1 MSLLRS
7 ILRVTL
13 PAILL
18 ASGLPSS
25 SVLRAAGVPVS
36 PPRTP
41 SNDREA
47 APSKIL
53 VAHEPTLLV
62 VIDGEPR
69 LQPVEGSSLVR
80 IGNTPSAILFD
91 PSERAWFLASGDFWY
106 RSSAATGPYEPVAA
120 PPAEV
125 AKVAERTKRT
135 ETDAPS
141 DGLAEEAARP
151 PEPGRPP
158 KLLVTTEP
166 AELLSFDGVPDFLE
180 IDGAPEVLY
189 AGNTDESVL
198 LDLASQRTF
207 VLFAGRWLAARSLE
221 GPWAFVPPDH
231 LPPSFATIP
240 AGSPVAEALALGT
253 GTEDTET
260 ADLDAEAPPQSV
272 ETAAAAGRPRVAYAF
287 TVVAPRSVSRSQL
300 VARAI
305 LEARL
310 APCPDIVVRRWNGSS
325 RRVRMRPLPVPDG
338 TLGFDGIT
346 VCRAPLPTGIAGASV
361 DGLRLPLLPEGTP
374 RRIAVLGD
382 SGCRIKEYAP
392 VPPATEPTYQIQDCN
407 DPDAFPLRKISRE
420 IAAARP
426 DLVVDTGDFFYRESN
441 CPEGPPYSWMCGGS
455 PPVNPPGSPNEDT
468 WAGWEADWFAPAH
481 ALFQAAPLVLARGNH
496 ETCARGG
503 TGFFHLLEPGVSP
516 PRACQLDTT
525 AGGDAASQTAALA
538 QPTWVARLGE
548 IDLVMLDSSGENDS
562 AVQNA
567 DLFASLGRRATALL
581 RRRGATGWLLTHA
594 PVYAWQRFGGPSKAP
609 TWTGLTMQAV
619 LDPLL
624 RPFDVIWSGHLHLFQ
639 TVQIPGRPAQLVFGD
654 GGTLLDDSSHGGELP
669 TFGPLTDPKT
679 GGPLLGPDGKPVAPG
694 VDPVPPP
701 TRGVLTY
708 TFGWALFKPEPGL
721 GRFAGTRFEAGK
733 GPWARCSVRPRSVNC
748 TQVDGTP

>member
-1 MSLLRS
+1 MPLLRSLLR
-7 ILRVTL
+7 VTP

-18 ASGLPSS
+18 VAGLLSSSGL
-25 SVLRAAGVPVS
+25 RAGEDPVS
-36 PPRTP
+36 PSRIR
-41 SNDREA
+41 SDEREA
-47 APSKIL
+47 APPRI
-53 VAHEPTLLV
+53 VVEHEPALLV
-62 VIDGEPR
+62 FVDGEPR
-69 LQPVEGSSLVR
+69 LQPVEGSPLARVV
-80 IGNTPSAILFD
+80 NTPTAIFFD
-91 PSERAWFLASGDFWY
+91 PFERAWFLASGDFWY

-120 PPAEV
+120 PSAEV
-125 AKVAERTKRT
+125 AKAAERTRRT
-135 ETDAPS
+135 EADARWNGIGDEP
-141 DGLAEEAARP
+141 ERP

-166 AELLSFDGVPDFLE
+166 AELLSFDGAPEFLA
-180 IDGAPEVLY
+180 IDGAPGLLY
-189 AGNTDESVL
+189 AGNTDENVL
-198 LDLASQRTF
+198 FDVASRRTF
-207 VLFAGRWLAARSLE
+207 VLLSGRWLAARSLE
-221 GPWAFVPPDH
+221 GPWAFVSPGE
-231 LPPSFATIP
+231 LPASFARIP

-253 GTEDTET
+253 GTPGAENT
-260 ADLDAEAPPQSV
+260 DLDAEAPPLAV
-272 ETAAAAGRPRVAYAF
+272 ETLATSGRSRVAYAF
-287 TVVAPRSVSRSQL
+287 TVLAPRSVSRSQL

-305 LEARL
+305 VEAPL
-310 APCPDIVVRRWNGSS
+310 AACPDIVVRRWNGSS
-325 RRVRMRPLPVPDG
+325 RRVRMGALPVPEG
-338 TLGFDGIT
+338 TLGFDRIT
-346 VCRAPLPTGIAGASV
+346 VCRAPLPTGIASASV

-374 RRIAVLGD
+374 RRIAFVGD

-407 DPDAFPLRKISRE
+407 DPDAFPLKKISRE

-468 WAGWEADWFAPAH
+468 WAGWEADWFAPAE
-481 ALFQAAPLVLARGNH
+481 ALFQTAPLVLARGNH

-503 TGFFHLLEPGVSP
+503 TGYFHLLEPGVSSS
-516 PRACQLDTT
+516 RACQLDAT
-525 AGGDAASQTAALA
+525 AGGAASPLAALA

-567 DLFASLGRRATALL
+567 ELFASLGRRAAALL

-654 GGTLLDDSSHGGELP
+654 GGTLLDDSGHGGELP